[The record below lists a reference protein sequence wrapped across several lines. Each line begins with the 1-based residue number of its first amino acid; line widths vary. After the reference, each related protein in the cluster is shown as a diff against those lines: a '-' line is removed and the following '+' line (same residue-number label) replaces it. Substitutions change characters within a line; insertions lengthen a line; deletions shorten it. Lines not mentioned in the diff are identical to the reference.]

1 MFHPDWTF
9 FGKSECKLHYFI
21 GEDSLKDQLQAKE
34 AQVSDSSKIVLHQGN
49 MKFDDVV
56 TTKGKIGNKILNP
69 VFDIRKLWSVCT
81 LSSVIP

>member
-1 MFHPDWTF
+1 
-9 FGKSECKLHYFI
+9 
-21 GEDSLKDQLQAKE
+21 
-34 AQVSDSSKIVLHQGN
+34 
-49 MKFDDVV
+49 MKFDDIV